1 MAQHERS
8 FQAWFDEVRDYTLR
22 LVGIR
27 SVSPS
32 AGESEVAR
40 EVVRLLCQGGL
51 GAAYTAVGLDPL
63 AGDAYGRHTAYAF
76 LKGASARTIVLLGH
90 IDTVDTADFGA
101 QEPWALDPLA
111 LSGRLD
117 ALVQRAPAA
126 AHDLAT
132 HPDDWLFGRG
142 VIDMKSGVAAN
153 IAVMRHL
160 AGLASA
166 GTLPL
171 SVVFLATPDE
181 ENESAGV
188 LQSVRFLLRR
198 RDEHGLTYLGAIN
211 TDYTTAQYPGD
222 PHHYIYTGTIG
233 KLLPSVLAVGRES
246 HVGDPFDGL
255 DANLLVAE
263 LIRDLSMND
272 ALCDVVRGQAVP
284 PPVTLHAAD
293 LKSTYDVQLPF
304 AASFY
309 LNVLTLS
316 MTPGAL
322 LERLREVAQS
332 ALTRL
337 LRRLDET
344 EARWLAA
351 AGKAARA
358 ASVSPRRGAVLT
370 YAELHAAAV
379 KRVGAAAVAGAL
391 NEEWSRWPEQLDK
404 RTRSMQLVWRL
415 WQVAGAA
422 GPAVVLY
429 YSPPYYPHVAASPCP
444 LHDAVAAVAAAHP
457 ELSLRVEEFFPYLSD
472 LSYLR
477 LHNETDIAPLTAN
490 MPVWR
495 DPAAPARPGSY
506 TLPLEAIRALDMPV
520 VNLGPYG
527 AGAHQAS
534 ERARMSYSFGTLPQ
548 LLLETIQRLG

>member
-1 MAQHERS
+1 M
-8 FQAWFDEVRDYTLR
+8 
-22 LVGIR
+22 
-27 SVSPS
+27 
-32 AGESEVAR
+32 
-40 EVVRLLCQGGL
+40 VRLLCQGGL

-63 AGDAYGRHTAYAF
+63 AGDAYKRHTAYAF

-101 QEPWALDPLA
+101 QEPWALDPMA

-126 AHDLAT
+126 AHDLAA

-188 LQSVRFLLRR
+188 LQAVRFLLRL

-255 DANLLVAE
+255 DANLLAAE

-272 ALCDVVRGQAVP
+272 ALCDVVRGQVAP

-293 LKSTYDVQLPF
+293 LKSTYDVQRADPLDDAGRPAG
-304 AASFY
+304 AATRGGA
-309 LNVLTLS
+309 VGADTPVA
-316 MTPGAL
+316 TPG
-322 LERLREVAQS
+322 RDGGQVAGGGWQGG
-332 ALTRL
+332 
-337 LRRLDET
+337 
-344 EARWLAA
+344 ARGQRFATA
-351 AGKAARA
+351 
-358 ASVSPRRGAVLT
+358 RRGAHLRRAACRRGEASGCGGGGRC
-370 YAELHAAAV
+370 AE
-379 KRVGAAAVAGAL
+379 
-391 NEEWSRWPEQLDK
+391 
-404 RTRSMQLVWRL
+404 
-415 WQVAGAA
+415 
-422 GPAVVLY
+422 
-429 YSPPYYPHVAASPCP
+429 
-444 LHDAVAAVAAAHP
+444 
-457 ELSLRVEEFFPYLSD
+457 
-472 LSYLR
+472 
-477 LHNETDIAPLTAN
+477 
-490 MPVWR
+490 
-495 DPAAPARPGSY
+495 
-506 TLPLEAIRALDMPV
+506 
-520 VNLGPYG
+520 
-527 AGAHQAS
+527 
-534 ERARMSYSFGTLPQ
+534 
-548 LLLETIQRLG
+548 